1 MGLDTTGAVPDGVTT
16 VLGGVVEFS
25 LLPPPPQA
33 ASPST
38 DKATNDFFTKFTAD
52 IYYPIKF
59 KKTNTTY
66 NFRCPY
72 CGDSKKNKNR
82 ARGYFFQK
90 KGSYIFKCHNCG
102 VGRTVANFL
111 KDQDPEL
118 FTQYTLDAYKEGVSG
133 KGTKVPTHNFKFKA
147 PVFESADIFSTL
159 EKISDLNKTHIAR
172 RYLEARKLPLNSFYF
187 CPKFKEWTNTHKK
200 VFKDTR
206 YDESRIIIPLRDKD
220 GIFGYQGRSVYP
232 QSKIR
237 YITVM
242 LDDSKTKIYGMD
254 RVNEKETIYVTE
266 GPFDSHFIDN
276 AIAMCGSDVNL
287 SGYDYRFVYTY
298 DNEPRSRE
306 IVAKITSTIKAG
318 HKVVIF
324 PKSIKEK
331 DLNDMAL
338 AGHDV
343 QSLVESNTYSGLEA
357 TLKMNEWK
365 KV

>member
-1 MGLDTTGAVPDGVTT
+1 M
-16 VLGGVVEFS
+16 
-25 LLPPPPQA
+25 
-33 ASPST
+33 
-38 DKATNDFFTKFTAD
+38 
-52 IYYPIKF
+52 
-59 KKTNTTY
+59 
-66 NFRCPY
+66 
-72 CGDSKKNKNR
+72 
-82 ARGYFFQK
+82 
-90 KGSYIFKCHNCG
+90 
-102 VGRTVANFL
+102 GRTFSNFL
-111 KDQDPEL
+111 KDIDSQLYSEFVL
-118 FTQYTLDAYKEGVSG
+118 ESYREGHTG
-133 KGTKVPTHNFKFKA
+133 KGTSIPLPEFKFK
-147 PVFESADIFSTL
+147 PPKFEKNILDDL

-266 GPFDSHFIDN
+266 GPFDSHFINN

-287 SGYDYRFVYTY
+287 SSYDYRFVYTF

-306 IVAKITSTIKAG
+306 IINKIETEIKKGNKEAFAEMKKKSSDVSKG
-318 HKVVIF
+318 FSKQIFVEKIVKVIEEKGRIENKVVIF
-324 PKSIKEK
+324 PKHITEK
-331 DLNDMAL
+331 DLNDMVL

-343 QSLVESNTYSGLEA
+343 KSVVESNTYQGLEA
-357 TLKMNEWK
+357 TLKFTQWK